1 MKKTRSLINLL
12 VLLLIFSACKEE
24 TEINSTLNDNYIKL
38 VVQPYFGNNILNLDA
53 THSTQEGYDIQF
65 TDIKFYFQDVRFNNE
80 QLVGVSLFDYR
91 LQGDLLIRL
100 NSELSDTTGT
110 LTGNIGIEAGLNH
123 LDPSGFPNE
132 SMLNIVNANDMHWD
146 WNPGYIFVKIEAKVD
161 TIPDGIAL
169 FNHNV
174 IYHVGLDENMQTLSI
189 PDLSAV
195 KVENE
200 NIFSLK
206 LDMKAFLEGP
216 QVIDVKTEFS
226 SHSAAGQE
234 ALTLKVLQNFNASL
248 TSF

>member
-1 MKKTRSLINLL
+1 MKSKSSITLL
-12 VLLLIFSACKEE
+12 VLILMLSACKDEKIE
-24 TEINSTLNDNYIKL
+24 NSALNSNYIKL
-38 VVQPYFGNNILNLDA
+38 VVQPYFGNEILNLDA
-53 THSTQEGYDIQF
+53 THTTQEGYDIQF
-65 TDIKFYFQDVRFNNE
+65 TDIKFYFQDVRFNSE

-91 LQGDLLIRL
+91 LRGDLLIRV
-100 NSELSDTTGT
+100 NGELADTTGT
-110 LTGNIGIEAGLNH
+110 LTGNIGVEAGLNH

-174 IYHVGLDENMQTLSI
+174 IFHVGLDENVQSLSI
-189 PDLSAV
+189 PNLSAS

-200 NIFSLK
+200 NVFSLK

-216 QVIDVKTEFS
+216 QLIDVKTESS

-234 ALTLKVLQNFNASL
+234 ALTLKVLQNFNAAI

>member
-1 MKKTRSLINLL
+1 MKSKSIITLL
-12 VLLLIFSACKEE
+12 VLILMLSACKDEKIE
-24 TEINSTLNDNYIKL
+24 NSALNSNYIKL
-38 VVQPYFGNNILNLDA
+38 VVQPYFGNEILNLDA
-53 THSTQEGYDIQF
+53 THTTQEGYDIQF
-65 TDIKFYFQDVRFNNE
+65 TDIKFYFQDVRFNSE

-91 LQGDLLIRL
+91 LRGDLLIRV
-100 NSELSDTTGT
+100 NGELADATGT
-110 LTGNIGIEAGLNH
+110 LTGNIGVEAGLNH
-123 LDPSGFPNE
+123 LDPSSFPNE

-174 IYHVGLDENMQTLSI
+174 IYHVGLDENIQSLSI
-189 PDLSAV
+189 PNLSAA
-195 KVENE
+195 KIENE

-216 QVIDVKTEFS
+216 QLIDVKDESS
-226 SHSAAGQE
+226 SHSAAGQD
-234 ALTLKVLQNFNASL
+234 ALTLKVLQNFNAAI